1 MNTKTE
7 LEMLV
12 ITEKPHLK
20 RRISEILEESTLRF
34 IFVEKNE
41 MLKKKLLKSPDLY
54 CMPGEME
61 ENGKTINYMTII
73 Y

>member
-1 MNTKTE
+1 MQCNSHTE
-7 LEMLV
+7 IWRNFNV
-12 ITEKPHLK
+12 FSSSAG
-20 RRISEILEESTLRF
+20 ISEESTLRF